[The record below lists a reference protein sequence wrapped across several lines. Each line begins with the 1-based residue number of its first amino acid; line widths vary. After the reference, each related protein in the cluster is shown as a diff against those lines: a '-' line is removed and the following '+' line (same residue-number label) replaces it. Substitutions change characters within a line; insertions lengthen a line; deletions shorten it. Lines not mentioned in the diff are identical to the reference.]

1 MTRRELLA
9 LMGAAPLPLIKV
21 AKAAPDAPTAPV
33 SIAKCPSYDSDVTAT
48 LATMFDQIGGLE
60 RIVRG
65 KTVTVKLNLTGSPGL
80 RFKGRPLGVTHYT
93 HPKLVGATA
102 YLMGRAG
109 AKRIRFVESG
119 WALSGPLEDYL
130 LDSGWN
136 VRALTNAAPGVEFEN
151 TNNLGKGKRYS
162 RLKVPGTPYVYP
174 AFDLNHAFEDTDV
187 FVSMA
192 KLKNHET
199 CGVTLSLKN
208 CFGNTPAAIYGDDSG
223 KDEPNEKPNS
233 GREAVCHN
241 GKRQPSR
248 SAPQEINFGS
258 NHDPGYR
265 VPHIVADMAAARPID
280 LAIID
285 GVESIAGGE
294 GPWIRSKPLRL
305 VQPGVLIA
313 GRNPVTTDSV
323 ATAVMGYNP
332 PAERGTAPFQTCDNT
347 LLLAERHGVGT
358 TDLKRIEV
366 VGVPSRK
373 RSTGMRADNAR
384 GLCAAA

>member
-9 LMGAAPLPLIKV
+9 LIGAAPVIVKS
-21 AKAAPDAPTAPV
+21 ARADAPTAPV
-33 SIAKCPSYDSDVTAT
+33 AVAKCPSYNDEVTAK
-48 LATMFDQIGGLE
+48 LASMFNELGGLE
-60 RIVRG
+60 RIVKG
-65 KTVTVKLNLTGSPGL
+65 KTVTIKLNLTGSPGL
-80 RFKGRPLGVTHYT
+80 RLQGRPLGVTHYT
-93 HPKLVGATA
+93 HPRLVGATA

-119 WALSGPLEDYL
+119 WALSGPLEEYM

-136 VRALTNAAPGVEFEN
+136 VRALANAAPGVEFEN
-151 TNNLGKGKRYS
+151 TNNLGKGKRYA
-162 RLKVPGTPYVYP
+162 RLKVPGTPYIYP
-174 AFDLNHAFEDTDV
+174 AFDLNHAFEETDV

-208 CFGNTPAAIYGDDSG
+208 CFGNTPASIYGDNSG
-223 KDEPNEKPNS
+223 VDEPNEKPTS
-233 GREAVCHN
+233 GRGAVCHA

-248 SAPQEINFGS
+248 SAQQEIHFGAS
-258 NHDPGYR
+258 QDPGYR
-265 VPHIVADMAAARPID
+265 VPHIVADSVAARPVD

-285 GVESIAGGE
+285 GIESMAGGE

-313 GRNPVTTDSV
+313 GTNPVTTDAV

-332 PAERGTAPFQTCDNT
+332 R
-347 LLLAERHGVGT
+347 
-358 TDLKRIEV
+358 
-366 VGVPSRK
+366 
-373 RSTGMRADNAR
+373 
-384 GLCAAA
+384 

>member
-9 LMGAAPLPLIKV
+9 VLSAAPLAL
-21 AKAAPDAPTAPV
+21 KATPDAPTAPV
-33 SIAKCPSYDSDVTAT
+33 SIAKCAAYNDDVTAT
-48 LATMFDQIGGLE
+48 LGSMFNELGGLE
-60 RIVRG
+60 RIVKG
-65 KTVTVKLNLTGSPGL
+65 KTVTIKLNLTGSPGL
-80 RFKGRPLGVTHYT
+80 RLQGRPLGVTHYT

-119 WALSGPLEDYL
+119 WALSGPLEEYM

-136 VRALTNAAPGVEFEN
+136 VRALANAAPGVEFEN
-151 TNNLGKGKRYS
+151 TNNLGKGKRYA
-162 RLKVPGTPYVYP
+162 RLKVPGTPYMYP

-208 CFGNTPAAIYGDDSG
+208 CFGNTPASIYGDNSG
-223 KDEPNEKPNS
+223 VDEPNEKPTS
-233 GREAVCHN
+233 GRGAVCHA

-248 SAPQEINFGS
+248 SAPQEIHFGD
-258 NHDPGYR
+258 NHDAGYR
-265 VPHIVADMAAARPID
+265 VPHIVADMVAARPVD

-285 GVESIAGGE
+285 GIESIAGGE

-313 GRNPVTTDSV
+313 GTNPVTTDAV

-332 PAERGTAPFQTCDNT
+332 RADRGTAPFQTCDNT
-347 LLLAERHGVGT
+347 LLLAERHGIGT

-366 VGVPSRK
+366 VGVPIAQALYK
-373 RSTGMRADNAR
+373 YEA
-384 GLCAAA
+384 